1 MYRSCQRFPI
11 PKTIEWINNDHY
23 IVAINGR
30 DENSEESDAS
40 HGYGKKD
47 AKMFKTRKAGSTA
60 VRTRK
65 SCKNI
70 DGIHHNIGELNGQHP
85 ERVTKKNKNR
95 RREHKGS
102 TQDLTSN
109 RRSKG
114 RSHQSHRSS
123 DVNGQVRRRGSL
135 QSASSKA
142 DSDVQEC
149 MKAEDNDMLGEF
161 SDATRLDPKNF
172 ELRPHPTD
180 NSDLPISM
188 LASLL
193 CLKLADAIEQGL
205 YSSDDSAAMDCR
217 KN

>member
-123 DVNGQVRRRGSL
+123 DVNGQVQERITSISFKQG
-135 QSASSKA
+135 